1 MHERAAQELNPE
13 MGRMGAEDPSTAFS
27 AAPLGAVL
35 SYWPFEPAVLVGVAL
50 VAMLYVVGGI
60 GRRKHRDSWRAM
72 AFWLGLLSILLA
84 LQSPIEMLA
93 RQLFWMHMVQHLLLT
108 VVAAPLLALAAPWT
122 RLWRAL
128 PLGLRRAIARPVF
141 LHPGLGWVRWTYHQ
155 AARPGVIWTLAAANL
170 WMWHL
175 PPIYD
180 LTLRNHTVHH
190 LEHALFLGL
199 GLAFW
204 AHVFD
209 QHPFRAPLGTL
220 ARASYVFFAMVQ
232 SWGLAAVL
240 SFATG
245 PFYAYALLPSR
256 PGGISALTDQQLGGG
271 MMWVPGAITYS
282 IVFIALLFQWL
293 ADEDSRA
300 ASISHGHV
308 HGG

>member
-1 MHERAAQELNPE
+1 MSPA
-13 MGRMGAEDPSTAFS
+13 
-27 AAPLGAVL
+27 LGAVL

-50 VAMLYVVGGI
+50 AAMLYVVGGV
-60 GRRKHRDSWRAM
+60 GRSPKHRTGSWRVA
-72 AFWLGLLSILLA
+72 AFWLGLLSVLVA

-93 RQLFWMHMVQHLLLT
+93 RQLFWVHMVQHLLLM

-128 PLGLRRAIARPVF
+128 PLGLRRSVARPVF
-141 LHPGLGWVRWTYHQ
+141 LHPRLAPLRWTYHQ
-155 AARPGVIWTLAAANL
+155 VARPGVIWTLAAANL
-170 WMWHL
+170 WLWHL
-175 PPIYD
+175 PPMYD
-180 LTLRNHTVHH
+180 LTLRNHLVHH
-190 LEHALFLGL
+190 VEHGLFLGL

-209 QHPFRAPLGTL
+209 QHPFCAPLGTL

-293 ADEDSRA
+293 AEEDSRA
-300 ASISHGHV
+300 TAIVKGQA

>member
-1 MHERAAQELNPE
+1 MPP
-13 MGRMGAEDPSTAFS
+13 G
-27 AAPLGAVL
+27 LGAVF
-35 SYWPFEPAVLVGVAL
+35 SSWPFEPAVLIAVEVAA
-50 VAMLYVVGGI
+50 VLYLVGGA
-60 GRRKHRDSWRAM
+60 GRPRRHHASAGKWREL
-72 AFWLGLLSILLA
+72 AFWLGLATILLA
-84 LQSPIEMLA
+84 LQSPIEILA
-93 RQLFWMHMVQHLLLT
+93 RQLFWVHMVQHLMLM
-108 VVAAPLLALAAPWT
+108 VVAAPLLAVSAPWI
-122 RLWRAL
+122 RIWRAL
-128 PLGLRRAIARPVF
+128 PLAFRRSVARPLF
-141 LHPGLGWVRWTYHQ
+141 LHPRLAPLRVLYKQ
-155 AARPGVIWTLAAANL
+155 LARPGVIWTLAAVNL
-170 WMWHL
+170 WLWHL
-175 PPIYD
+175 PALYD
-180 LTLRNHTVHH
+180 LTLRNHSVHH

-209 QHPFRAPLGTL
+209 QHPFHAPLGTL

-256 PGGISALTDQQLGGG
+256 PGGISALTDQQIGGG

-293 ADEDSRA
+293 AEEDSRA
-300 ASISHGHV
+300 ASISHGHA

>member
-1 MHERAAQELNPE
+1 MSP
-13 MGRMGAEDPSTAFS
+13 G
-27 AAPLGAVL
+27 LGAVL

-50 VAMLYVVGGI
+50 AAMLYVVGGV
-60 GRRKHRDSWRAM
+60 GRSSKHRTGRWRAA
-72 AFWLGLLSILLA
+72 AFWLGLASILLA

-128 PLGLRRAIARPVF
+128 PLGFRRAVARPVF
-141 LHPGLGWVRWTYHQ
+141 LHPRLAPLRWIYHQ
-155 AARPGVIWTLAAANL
+155 VSRPGVIWTLAAANL
-170 WMWHL
+170 WLWHL
-175 PPIYD
+175 PAMYD
-180 LTLRNHTVHH
+180 LTLRNHLVHH
-190 LEHALFLGL
+190 VEHGLFLGL

-240 SFATG
+240 SFATA
-245 PFYAYALLPSR
+245 PFYAYSLLPSR

-282 IVFIALLFQWL
+282 IVFVALLFQWL
-293 ADEDSRA
+293 AEEDSRA
-300 ASISHGHV
+300 TAIVKGQA

>member
-1 MHERAAQELNPE
+1 VSP
-13 MGRMGAEDPSTAFS
+13 G
-27 AAPLGAVL
+27 LGAAL
-35 SYWPFEPAVLVGVAL
+35 SYWPFEPAVLIGVAI
-50 VAMLYVVGGI
+50 AATLYVVGGV
-60 GRRKHRDSWRAM
+60 GRSSKHRTGRWRAA
-72 AFWLGLLSILLA
+72 AFWLGLASILLA

-128 PLGLRRAIARPVF
+128 PLGLRRSVARPVF
-141 LHPGLGWVRWTYHQ
+141 LHPRLAPLRWIYHQ
-155 AARPGVIWTLAAANL
+155 VSQPGVIWTLAAANL
-170 WMWHL
+170 WLWHL
-175 PPIYD
+175 PAMYD
-180 LTLRNHTVHH
+180 LTLRNHLVHH
-190 LEHALFLGL
+190 VEHGLFLAL

-282 IVFIALLFQWL
+282 IVFVALLFQWL
-293 ADEDSRA
+293 AEEDSRA
-300 ASISHGHV
+300 TAIVKGQA

>member
-1 MHERAAQELNPE
+1 MSP
-13 MGRMGAEDPSTAFS
+13 G
-27 AAPLGAVL
+27 LGAVL
-35 SYWPFEPAVLVGVAL
+35 SYWPFEPAVLIGVAL
-50 VAMLYVVGGI
+50 AAMLYVVGGV
-60 GRRKHRDSWRAM
+60 GRSPKHRTSRWRAA
-72 AFWLGLLSILLA
+72 AFWLGLASILLA

-128 PLGLRRAIARPVF
+128 PLGLRRSVARPVF
-141 LHPGLGWVRWTYHQ
+141 LHPRLAPLRWIYHEVS
-155 AARPGVIWTLAAANL
+155 RPGVIWTLAAANL
-170 WMWHL
+170 WLWHL
-175 PPIYD
+175 PAMYD
-180 LTLRNHTVHH
+180 LTLRNHLVHH
-190 LEHALFLGL
+190 VEHGLFLGL

-282 IVFIALLFQWL
+282 IVFVALLFQWL
-293 ADEDSRA
+293 AEEDSRA
-300 ASISHGHV
+300 TAIVKGQA

>member
-1 MHERAAQELNPE
+1 MPP
-13 MGRMGAEDPSTAFS
+13 G
-27 AAPLGAVL
+27 LGAVL
-35 SYWPFEPAVLVGVAL
+35 SYWPFEPAVLVGVAIA
-50 VAMLYVVGGI
+50 AMLYVVGGV
-60 GRRKHRDSWRAM
+60 GRPRKHQDHWRSA

-84 LQSPIEMLA
+84 LQSPIEILA
-93 RQLFWMHMVQHLLLT
+93 RQLFWMHMVQHLLLM
-108 VVAAPLLALAAPWT
+108 VVAAPLLAIASPWT

-128 PLGLRRAIARPVF
+128 PLGFRRSVARPVF
-141 LHPGLGWVRWTYHQ
+141 LHRGLAPLRWTYRQ
-155 AARPGVIWTLAAANL
+155 LARPGVIWVLAAANL
-170 WMWHL
+170 WLWHL
-175 PPIYD
+175 PALYD
-180 LTLRNHTVHH
+180 LTLRNHLVHH
-190 LEHALFLGL
+190 FEHGLFLGL

-209 QHPFRAPLGTL
+209 QRPFRAPLGTL

-271 MMWVPGAITYS
+271 MMWVPGAVTYS
-282 IVFIALLFQWL
+282 IVFIALIFQWL
-293 ADEDSRA
+293 AEEESRA
-300 ASISHGHV
+300 TSVTTHGHA

>member
-1 MHERAAQELNPE
+1 MPL
-13 MGRMGAEDPSTAFS
+13 G
-27 AAPLGAVL
+27 LGAVL
-35 SYWPFEPAVLVGVAL
+35 TYWPFEPVVLVGVTIAA
-50 VAMLYVVGGI
+50 VLYVVGGVSRTQKPRT
-60 GRRKHRDSWRAM
+60 GSAGMRRAV
-72 AFWLGLLSILLA
+72 AFWLGLLSIVVA

-93 RQLFWMHMVQHLLLT
+93 RQLFWMHMVQHLLLM

-128 PLGLRRAIARPVF
+128 PLGVRRSVARPAF
-141 LHPGLGWVRWTYHQ
+141 LHPGLAPLRWLYRQ
-155 AARPGVIWTLAAANL
+155 GARPGVIWTLAAGNL
-170 WMWHL
+170 WLWHL
-175 PPIYD
+175 PALYD
-180 LTLRNHTVHH
+180 LTLRNHLVHH

-245 PFYAYALLPSR
+245 PFYAYAQLPSR

-293 ADEDSRA
+293 AEEDTRA
-300 ASISHGHV
+300 QMPGHTDQGQL

>member
-1 MHERAAQELNPE
+1 MPR
-13 MGRMGAEDPSTAFS
+13 G
-27 AAPLGAVL
+27 LGAVL
-35 SYWPFEPAVLVGVAL
+35 SFWPFEPVVLVGVAI
-50 VAMLYVVGGI
+50 AGMLYVVGGI
-60 GRRKHRDSWRAM
+60 GLRKHRETWRAV
-72 AFWLGLLSILLA
+72 AFWLGLASILLA

-93 RQLFWMHMVQHLLLT
+93 RQLFWVHMVQHLLLT

-128 PLGLRRAIARPVF
+128 PLGFRRWVARPLF
-141 LHPGLGWVRWTYHQ
+141 LHPGLAWLRWAYHQ
-155 AARPGVIWTLAAANL
+155 VARPGVIWTLAAANL

-175 PPIYD
+175 PQLYD
-180 LTLRNHTVHH
+180 LTLTNHAVHH
-190 LEHALFLGL
+190 LEHGLFLGL

-204 AHVFD
+204 AQVFD

-256 PGGISALTDQQLGGG
+256 PGGLSALTDQQLGGG

-282 IVFIALLFQWL
+282 VVFIALLFQWL
-293 ADEDSRA
+293 AEEDSRA
-300 ASISHGHV
+300 ASVTRGHV